1 MQIGTTGPVD
11 EAVQTLTDTLLCCRL
26 RYDDELFKLLDRLI
40 KDMDRK
46 IEKAKERA
54 EAESRPKV
62 LRPEDQKRLDDI
74 QERIKGVHRLYA
86 GYYREQR
93 QQQSYHV

>member
-1 MQIGTTGPVD
+1 MDAFMRSWQVAECVTD
-11 EAVQTLTDTLLCCRL
+11 ERLLRAFMVICCLCRL

-40 KDMDRK
+40 REMDRK

-62 LRPEDQKRLDDI
+62 LRPEDQKRLDEI
-74 QERIKGVHRLYA
+74 QERIQGTY
-86 GYYREQR
+86 
-93 QQQSYHV
+93 